1 MQLPFISSVAM
12 QLWCVPTKMIAETR
26 FQLSRETAHWTIVFC
41 LETIF
46 HGRAYQSE
54 LVDND
59 PSLLIEYDV
68 FSAFLSCMLVE
79 RQSGY
84 VQNSMASII
93 ARSAR
98 AEFIDKF
105 GDQKPSHWVLLREL
119 NNQEEQQVITRS
131 SLNVSL
137 MCYYL
142 WTGPILSQL
151 TWLHSESRDCLQ
163 PLCMSFLIFG
173 FQSCDKNHP
182 SPFQGENKK
191 PAKA

>member
-1 MQLPFISSVAM
+1 
-12 QLWCVPTKMIAETR
+12 
-26 FQLSRETAHWTIVFC
+26 
-41 LETIF
+41 
-46 HGRAYQSE
+46 
-54 LVDND
+54 
-59 PSLLIEYDV
+59 
-68 FSAFLSCMLVE
+68 MLVE

-142 WTGPILSQL
+142 
-151 TWLHSESRDCLQ
+151 
-163 PLCMSFLIFG
+163 
-173 FQSCDKNHP
+173 
-182 SPFQGENKK
+182 
-191 PAKA
+191 